1 MKGFFDKFDLE
12 LIEEVISQFETLE
25 EAYDHLN
32 EFYELKCF
40 EVIGDYG
47 EEDNEGEDDVEENS
61 EEEWEEV
68 KGNAHG
74 KRSGKKPSKPKTEIN
89 FNENN
94 IFKVKEQ
101 GGDESEE

>member
-1 MKGFFDKFDLE
+1 MVSK
-12 LIEEVISQFETLE
+12 FETVE

-47 EEDNEGEDDVEENS
+47 QEDNEEDDEES
-61 EEEWEEV
+61 DESEEWEEV

-74 KRSGKKPSKPKTEIN
+74 KRSGKKKPPKPQPEFN

-94 IFKVKEQ
+94 IFAVKEQ
-101 GGDESEE
+101 NEEKVEA